1 MLHSFIKASA
11 ALAFGAFTFVSPAL
25 AITPLPVESAATFVV
40 PIQDYENQELE
51 RDLQTDEFED
61 QPEAA
66 VGEDQPEA
74 AVGNEG
80 QAQAPK
86 SWERATNQTDC
97 ESAAGLWDADANM
110 CIEKKM

>member
-40 PIQDYENQELE
+40 PIQNYENQELE
-51 RDLQTDEFED
+51 RDLQTDEFEN
-61 QPEAA
+61 P
-66 VGEDQPEA
+66 PEA

-80 QAQAPK
+80 QNPRR
-86 SWERATNQTDC
+86 WEKATNQADC
-97 ESAAGLWDADANM
+97 EEAAGLWDANANR